1 MDLVTISIVTIAII
15 LFIAIPGF
23 LLSMAIFPRKEDLDP
38 VERVGLSVVLGLT
51 PVFLLYFGDKN
62 FSIPITDYTTLAT
75 FLLVSLAGY
84 VGWRYRVRK

>member
-15 LFIAIPGF
+15 SFIVIPGF
-23 LLSMAIFPRKEDLDP
+23 LLSMALFPKKEDLDP
-38 VERVGLSVVLGLT
+38 VERAGLSMILGLA

-75 FLLVSLAGY
+75 FLLVSIAGY
-84 VGWRYRVRK
+84 AGWQYRIKK